1 MILAGVLSLGLLGAA
16 QAVPS
21 WPDAP
26 YSYYATNAPLR
37 TVLQEVA
44 GSFSLSLQVGASVSG
59 TVNGRFNAT
68 NPTEFMNRLG
78 GVYGFNWF
86 VYAGTLYVSGASE
99 TATRSVSAMGG
110 SITSMRQALEQL
122 GVLDPRFGWGELP
135 EQGVAL
141 VSGPPAYL
149 DLIDRTIAAMPTGG
163 GGQQVAVF
171 RLKHA
176 SVNDRSIAYRNSQV
190 VTPGLATVLR
200 NLITGNGGNNNETLS
215 SIAAPLRDRPPVFTD
230 LAGGG
235 NAGAGGGGANSVATS
250 SPVSGAAGG
259 SGSDAAP
266 RSNSAVRGSSVRLR
280 EPTIQADARLNAI
293 IVQDI
298 PDRIPI
304 YRTLIEQLD
313 RPSTLIEIEAMIV
326 DVNSEVVS
334 ELGVTWGA
342 RSGNSVLGYGNLALG
357 TSGGVLPVDSAAT
370 ALTPGTIGLSLSN
383 RLAARIRALQTD
395 GRANILSQ
403 PSILTADNLG
413 ALIDLSDTFYIQTLG
428 ERVATV
434 TPVTVGTSLRVTP
447 RFIEG
452 RNAGQVELTVDIEDG
467 SIQEERQIDGL
478 PTVRRSTIS
487 TLAVVGNDQTLL
499 IGGYN
504 SSQDSEQI
512 DKVPLLGDIP
522 GFGVLFSSKS
532 KTVQRRERL
541 FMIRPRVIAI
551 NGEPVQAGLA
561 SDVPAAGAPV
571 GPTVGQYLDREQ
583 LNRSEVRIAPA
594 APALLPT
601 APVLP
606 ATPNLPPAQSM
617 QPVAA
622 PEASS
627 RGQVIRIEPRAP
639 RSASPSSSSSRSN
652 AAGARWDAPIY
663 ESQ

>member
-1 MILAGVLSLGLLGAA
+1 MILAGVLSLGLLGGA

-44 GSFSLSLQVGASVSG
+44 ASFSLSLQVGPSVNG

-110 SITSMRQALEQL
+110 SITSMRAALEQL

-190 VTPGLATVLR
+190 VTPGLASVLR

-215 SIAAPLRDRPPVFTD
+215 SIAAPLRERPPVFSD
-230 LAGGG
+230 VGGSAGTAGTSTVTPIAPI
-235 NAGAGGGGANSVATS
+235 AGAGPASADSTPRATN
-250 SPVSGAAGG
+250 G
-259 SGSDAAP
+259 
-266 RSNSAVRGSSVRLR
+266 NRGSSVRLR

-326 DVNSEVVS
+326 DVNSEVIN

-342 RSGNSVLGYGNLALG
+342 RSGQSVFGYGNLNLATSNG
-357 TSGGVLPVDSAAT
+357 TLPIDAAAT
-370 ALTPGTIGLSLSN
+370 TLTPGTIGLSLSN
-383 RLAARIRALQTD
+383 RLAARIRALQSD

-452 RNAGQVELTVDIEDG
+452 KNAGQVELTVDIEDG

-478 PTVRRSTIS
+478 PTVRRSNIS

-532 KTVQRRERL
+532 KTLQRRERL

-551 NGEPVQAGLA
+551 DGEPVQTGLVQDTA
-561 SDVPAAGAPV
+561 PAGAPT

-594 APALLPT
+594 APAVLPT
-601 APVLP
+601 TPVLP
-606 ATPNLPPAQSM
+606 GTPPLAPAEPVQSL
-617 QPVAA
+617 QA
-622 PEASS
+622 PQAGA
-627 RGQVIRIEPRAP
+627 RGQVVRIEPRAP
-639 RSASPSSSSSRSN
+639 RGASTPASSRGN
-652 AAGARWDAPIY
+652 AGGAARWESSIY